1 MTPATA
7 TAAATRPV
15 CAGGCGT
22 VLSRY
27 NTDRDGLCAL
37 CRRKAET
44 EPAAETAADAIERL
58 VAGILLTSDALRP
71 GEPVDLALELA
82 AYGIAADAWR
92 IALAVRRVAAR
103 HGVVARGRR
112 GKPGYRVTRWE
123 RRYRTVVGFG
133 GVPVD
138 RDELTG
144 KWRRLL
150 PEVLPQ
156 AGAYPEEL
164 PGQLSLL
171 GSDGPTGEDTAEP
184 ER

>member
-1 MTPATA
+1 MNATA
-7 TAAATRPV
+7 TALRPV
-15 CAGGCGT
+15 CATPGCGT
-22 VLSRY
+22 VLSVYRPRGE
-27 NTDRDGLCAL
+27 TLCAV
-37 CRRKAET
+37 CRTRVG
-44 EPAAETAADAIERL
+44 AAGSDSELVDVERL

-71 GEPVDLALELA
+71 GEPVNVGVELA

-171 GSDGPTGEDTAEP
+171 GSDGPTDERTGEP

>member
-1 MTPATA
+1 MNATA
-7 TAAATRPV
+7 TALRPV
-15 CAGGCGT
+15 CATPGCGT
-22 VLSRY
+22 VLSVYRPRGE
-27 NTDRDGLCAL
+27 TLCAA
-37 CRRKAET
+37 CRTRVGAAGSDAELV
-44 EPAAETAADAIERL
+44 DVERL

-184 ER
+184 ET